1 MCGKEYLAP
10 EQVTKLNITKL
21 IEAEAFLIKEMQKA
35 EEMTMSGGF

>member
-1 MCGKEYLAP
+1 MFGKECLAP